1 VSTTGGP
8 YVGLDYFV
16 EDDAGLFFGRDGE
29 RKRII
34 GNLRASRLTLLYAE
48 SGVGKTSLLRAGV
61 SARIRQLAARS
72 IADRGSAHY
81 VPVVFS
87 SWRDDPTPGLIA
99 AIEAAV
105 RPLLSDDEE
114 LALPRDALE
123 HALERVAKAVDA
135 TPLVILDQFE
145 EHFLYEPD
153 GDDGFDD
160 DLARCVNR
168 RDLRANFLIA
178 VREDAY
184 SLIGSRFKAR
194 IPDVYGNYLHLDF
207 LDERAAREA
216 VLEPVRAFNERLD
229 ADTPH
234 FEVEGALVDAV
245 LEQVRRGR
253 VNIGDGGAPDVETA
267 GPARVE
273 TAYLQLVM
281 KRLWDEEVAAGSHR
295 LRLETLEHLG
305 GADTIVHGHLDDVLA
320 KLPED
325 QRDAA
330 ATAFRFLV
338 TSSGRKIALSSEEL
352 REFSDADGAAL
363 EPALEHL
370 ERERIVRPVP
380 SEERGGVARHEI
392 YHDVLAP
399 AILDWRRRHVEE
411 QRRTEAEGRLAQA
424 RQRARR
430 LEVRNR
436 RLTSAVIALAAVAI
450 GLALYLWDPEPVQR
464 LELSTIDTRFSVRGS
479 SAPDSRIVMIAVDDR
494 TLKRFHATRPVL
506 PRGQYA
512 RMLERLRQ
520 GPPAVIALD
529 VVFQGKQELRGDLA
543 LLDAMRVTRGRLV
556 LPFVDFGV
564 EGGTA
569 RPELLGRPD
578 TVERTGVTTGFAGLP
593 NDRDGQERRAD
604 YEVAAQGSNQAEVR
618 MATFAFAAA
627 RVARAAGLSR
637 QVDDVPTA
645 KRRAWGGQTESTT
658 WIDFRGPSGT
668 FRRVSALDVLDGRI
682 PARDFRNKA
691 VVIAVMA
698 HGSPDVHHR
707 TPLDSAMPGAE
718 VQANALDTMLR
729 GQPLRDVPQL
739 LDILAIVLL
748 ASLPVVAALRWSAPA
763 TAAVIAALAVALLVA
778 AQLAFQSGWMVA
790 VVVPLVALTAST
802 LGIAGVGAGRLM
814 MHRRTQ
820 RAGAFA

>member
-123 HALERVAKAVDA
+123 HATERAAKAVDA

>member
-1 VSTTGGP
+1 VSTSGGP

-61 SARIRQLAARS
+61 SARISQLAARS
-72 IADRGSAHY
+72 IADRGSARY

-123 HALERVAKAVDA
+123 HAIERVAKAVDA
-135 TPLVILDQFE
+135 TPLLILDQFE

-153 GDDGFDD
+153 GGDGFDD

-207 LDERAAREA
+207 LDEEAAREA
-216 VLEPVRAFNERLD
+216 VLEPVRAFNERLE

-234 FEVEGALVDAV
+234 FEVESALVDAV

-320 KLPED
+320 KLPEG

-399 AILDWRRRHVEE
+399 AILDWRRRHGEE

-424 RQRARR
+424 RQRAHR

-464 LELSTIDTRFSVRGS
+464 LELTTIDTRFSVRGS

-494 TLKRFHATRPVL
+494 TLKRFHATQPVL

-520 GPPAVIALD
+520 DPPAVIALD
-529 VVFQGKQELRGDLA
+529 VAFQGKQELRGDLA
-543 LLDAMRVTRGRLV
+543 LLDAMRVMRGRLV

-564 EGGTA
+564 AGGTP
-569 RPELLGRPD
+569 RPELLGRSD

-593 NDRDGQERRAD
+593 TDKDGQERRAD
-604 YEVAAQGSNQAEVR
+604 YEVAAESANQADVK
-618 MATFAFAAA
+618 MPTFAFAAA
-627 RVARAAGLSR
+627 RVARGAGLSQ

-668 FRRVSALDVLDGRI
+668 FRRVSALDVLDGRV

-691 VVIAVMA
+691 VVIGVVA

-748 ASLPVVAALRWSAPA
+748 ASVPVVAALRWSAPA
-763 TAAVIAALAVALLVA
+763 TAAVIAALAVALLVG

-814 MHRRTQ
+814 MQRRTR
-820 RAGAFA
+820 RAGASA